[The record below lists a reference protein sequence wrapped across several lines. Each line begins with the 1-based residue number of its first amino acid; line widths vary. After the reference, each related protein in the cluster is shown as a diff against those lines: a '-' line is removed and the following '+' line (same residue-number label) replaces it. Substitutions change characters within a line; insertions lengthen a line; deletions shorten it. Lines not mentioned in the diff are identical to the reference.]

1 MSRPKYGL
9 PPLEIPNLLSTAH
22 DLAGSGGEGGLLC
35 QDDGKKRT
43 ARGRKLG
50 TLAHTIAALTS
61 ATDQL
66 IGDTPVSEIQISR
79 EKSI

>member
-43 ARGRKLG
+43 ARGRMLG